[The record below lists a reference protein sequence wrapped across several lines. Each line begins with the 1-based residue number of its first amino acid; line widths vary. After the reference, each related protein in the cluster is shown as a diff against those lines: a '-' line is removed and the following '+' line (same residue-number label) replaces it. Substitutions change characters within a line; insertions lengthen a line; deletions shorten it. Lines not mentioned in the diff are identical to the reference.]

1 MRLALA
7 SDADADADDDG
18 AASRALGGIWWSAPY
33 FSITCGWLSGAPT
46 QEKERSLA
54 ALLPLLPLLLL
65 LLLLLPSPPLLL
77 LAMVLL
83 LSALSLGGVAI
94 VDDRVM
100 TPGMQ

>member
-1 MRLALA
+1 MRLLLA
-7 SDADADADDDG
+7 SDADADDADDDDG

-54 ALLPLLPLLLL
+54 ALLPLLLL